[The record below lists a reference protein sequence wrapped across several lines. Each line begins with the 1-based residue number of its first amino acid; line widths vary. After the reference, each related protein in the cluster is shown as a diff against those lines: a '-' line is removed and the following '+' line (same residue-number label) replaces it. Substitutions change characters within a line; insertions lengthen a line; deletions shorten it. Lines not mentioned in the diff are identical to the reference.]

1 MKFKDLVVGQ
11 SDLGREREDGDLAQN
26 YKYTHKDTPMK
37 RGGNCHSEDGVWAG
51 LWGPSRSAR

>member
-11 SDLGREREDGDLAQN
+11 SDLGKGGWGFAQN
-26 YKYTHKDTPMK
+26 YKYTHRTRVK
-37 RGGNCHSEDGVWAG
+37 RGGNCHSEMGVCR